1 MLSLLITHLN
11 QGIFVKMIFY
21 PSEKIGT
28 EKFSTMLEQFELEKP
43 HHAWYETTSSL
54 SKYMSKF
61 HSHDCNT
68 KMLYM

>member
-1 MLSLLITHLN
+1 MNFRKISFDLSFEEIDKNQFWDTKNMLSLLITHLN

-43 HHAWYETTSSL
+43 HHA
-54 SKYMSKF
+54 
-61 HSHDCNT
+61 
-68 KMLYM
+68 

>member
-28 EKFSTMLEQFELEKP
+28 EKISTMLEQFELEKP
-43 HHAWYETTSSL
+43 HHA
-54 SKYMSKF
+54 
-61 HSHDCNT
+61 
-68 KMLYM
+68 